1 MYTLNFN
8 PITCNHFLRKKNVT
22 EYNWISFVIPKS
34 WLLSI
39 FYLHTLICIV
49 NINRSIFFI
58 YFNVVLWYGSS
69 VLGKKSTCNFLVSW
83 SFITCSSCILVNFR
97 LLPTMQKI
105 TRNKSFVSFFPLKW
119 IIKMIK
125 QELFL
130 FVIYL
135 IQFVD
140 ICINTEWSWNIILPA
155 QYSDASN

>member
-1 MYTLNFN
+1 MFRNGWDTPHNRYLFRSFKICIGLFLSLFTFHNKKKLQTYMYTLNFN

-119 IIKMIK
+119 I
-125 QELFL
+125 
-130 FVIYL
+130 
-135 IQFVD
+135 
-140 ICINTEWSWNIILPA
+140 P
-155 QYSDASN
+155 